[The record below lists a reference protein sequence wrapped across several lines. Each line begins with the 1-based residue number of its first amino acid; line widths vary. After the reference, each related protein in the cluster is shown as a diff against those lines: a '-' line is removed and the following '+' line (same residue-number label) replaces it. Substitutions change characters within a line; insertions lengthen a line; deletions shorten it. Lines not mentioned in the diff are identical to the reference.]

1 MTFSTRNEGF
11 QVSFPNGYT
20 VSIGTGSMHYC
31 ENHTL
36 GGPMV
41 DKSWESKDCEIA
53 VVHNADS
60 DDRKYVLTSQV
71 EGYVTPLQFA
81 RLIEYVS
88 SLPAPYPVDSQ
99 RFISEDTIAGM
110 DEILEDRLDPA
121 PPL

>member
-31 ENHTL
+31 ENHSL
-36 GGPMV
+36 GGPIV
-41 DKSWESKDCEIA
+41 NKPRESKDCEIA
-53 VVHNADS
+53 VIHNEDTEN
-60 DDRKYVLTSQV
+60 RKYVLSNDV

-110 DEILEDRLDPA
+110 EEIFGQ
-121 PPL
+121 

>member
-41 DKSWESKDCEIA
+41 FNPCKSKDCEIA
-53 VVHNADS
+53 VIHNEDS
-60 DDRKYVLTSQV
+60 DSRKYVLSNDV
-71 EGYVTPLQFA
+71 EGYATPLQFSSVIA
-81 RLIEYVS
+81 YVS
-88 SLPAPYPVDSQ
+88 SLPVDYM
-99 RFISEDTIAGM
+99 SEDIVATL
-110 DEILEDRLDPA
+110 DEIFGQ
-121 PPL
+121 